1 MSRGRTFFGLLLS
14 AIYLIWAVILVL
26 PKIHSI
32 TDLPLNEIGDF
43 LAGVFGPLAFLWLV
57 LGYFQQGA
65 ELRQNNEALKMQ
77 ADELKA
83 SVQQQVAMVDAQR
96 ESLHNYENSLSP
108 LFRLKVED
116 KSLQFLDGKAY
127 LMLSLSNRGEY
138 CERIRILCN
147 GGVEVTS
154 YSTLFKDDA
163 RTFYMGVDGMSLRA
177 GVEVTVN
184 YRSRSGTA
192 GAQSFSLKERG
203 SDGESYFSVSKRAF
217 LTKSDPE

>member
-14 AIYLIWAVILVL
+14 AIYLIWVALLFL

-32 TDLPLNEIGDF
+32 TDLALNEIGDF

-96 ESLHNYENSLSP
+96 ETLHNYENSLSP
-108 LFRLKVED
+108 LLRLKVENGA
-116 KSLQFLDGKAY
+116 LQNLDGEPH

-138 CERIRILCN
+138 CERIRVLCK
-147 GGVEVTS
+147 GGVEVAS
-154 YSTLFKDDA
+154 YPTLFKDDA
-163 RTFYMGVDGMSLRA
+163 WIFYMGVDGMSPRE
-177 GVEVTVN
+177 GVEITVE

-203 SDGESYFSVSKRAF
+203 NDGDSYFSVSKLAF
-217 LTKSDPE
+217 LT